1 MKKTI
6 IGIWLII
13 YMVITGGWW
22 GFGETACAMDYTE
35 ATQWTNSLPEEGW
48 PEAPDINSQTA
59 ILVEVSTGTLI
70 YAKDA
75 TKAMYPASTTKLM
88 TALLTL
94 EYTQMDEVVNY
105 SWNAVNTIGTNASH
119 IGMRT
124 NEQLTVKDSLYGLLL
139 PSANE
144 VANALAE
151 HIAGSVEGFADM
163 MNEKSQ
169 ELGTVNTHFTNANGL
184 HDENHYTCA
193 YDLYLIMQACIE
205 KEDFIEIDATP
216 AYFRPAD
223 ELLGK
228 DIPMGTTNMLIR
240 SNSEYYN
247 DAVVC
252 GKTGYTDEAGRV
264 LVTYASKDDMNFIC
278 VVMGGVD
285 QDHFTDTNMLLNY
298 AYQNFKKI
306 QISEGD
312 QEFSEDSLLYQT
324 PLEVPR
330 DAYQLVKFQA
340 SSMSIL
346 PKDATIDDLDRSFIS
361 IDGKNYL
368 EYRLNGYLI
377 GQVQMTEGND
387 IDTSSIFQKT
397 ESYHS
402 VLSEI
407 DGSMQNVYVIAIAL
421 GGLVCVILIRLISAS
436 IGWKNKRVRN
446 IPRNRAGKKIKYGK
460 KIKF

>member
-1 MKKTI
+1 MKRK
-6 IGIWLII
+6 IGILLFVFCII
-13 YMVITGGWW
+13 ICSVCGGS
-22 GFGETACAMDYTE
+22 GVGYAMTYEE
-35 ATQWTNSLPEEGW
+35 ATQWTESLPEEGW
-48 PEAPDINSQTA
+48 PKAPDINSQSA
-59 ILVEVSTGTLI
+59 ILVEASTGALI

-75 TKAMYPASTTKLM
+75 TKSMYPASTTKLM

-94 EYTQMDEVVNY
+94 EHTQMDEIVTY
-105 SWNAVNTIGTNASH
+105 SWNAVNSIGANASH

-124 NEQLTVKDSLYGLLL
+124 NEQLTVRDSLYGLLL

-151 HIAGSVEGFADM
+151 HIAGSTENFAEM
-163 MNEKSQ
+163 MNEKARK
-169 ELGTVNTHFTNANGL
+169 LGAVNTHFVNANGL
-184 HDENHYTCA
+184 HDPQHYTCA

-205 KEDFIEIDATP
+205 KTDFLEIDSTP

-228 DIPMGTTNMLIR
+228 DIPMGTTNMLIKTG
-240 SNSEYYN
+240 SEYYN

-278 VVMGGVD
+278 VVMGGQN

-306 QISEGD
+306 QISESD
-312 QEFSEDSLLYQT
+312 EEFSQDSLLYHT

-330 DAYQLVKFQA
+330 NAYQLVKFQA
-340 SSMSIL
+340 SSMSVL
-346 PKDATIDDLDRSFIS
+346 PKDATVDDLDRSFTS

-377 GQVQMTEGND
+377 GQVQMVEGND
-387 IDTSSIFQKT
+387 NDDSGAFQRT

-402 VLSEI
+402 VLTQA
-407 DGSMQNVYVIAIAL
+407 DGKMQMVYVTAIVL
-421 GGLVCVILIRLISAS
+421 GGVVCVLLAGLVICN
-436 IGWKNKRVRN
+436 IGRRKKVQKN
-446 IPRNRAGKKIKYGK
+446 IPRNRVKKKIKYGK
-460 KIKF
+460 NIKF